1 MPGTPL
7 PRRFYQVLSRAMYSL
22 IFWIL
27 ALLVAVTF
35 ESGEKDFKKHPEH
48 SFSYFIMT
56 FPLYCLVMFGSYT
69 LITIGYHMIILRKF
83 YHIYLFIY
91 LIIII
96 LQTTAKMPK
105 MNSWQKLKKLE
116 LSWPKKAWNCDFS
129 D

>member
-69 LITIGYHMIILRKF
+69 LITIGYHMIILRKLTF
-83 YHIYLFIY
+83 EIYLSYHSYSTDDCKDAQDELMTEIEEARAF
-91 LIIII
+91 L
-96 LQTTAKMPK
+96 TKKGM
-105 MNSWQKLKKLE
+105 KL
-116 LSWPKKAWNCDFS
+116 
-129 D
+129 